1 MPPISETPPPPRRH
15 LPTHEV
21 TNQPPPLIDVN
32 LYASHPAL
40 TEAIAGEP
48 ACAADRL
55 SRFGAELMTPEV
67 LMAARQANEIP
78 PRLHNFDRYGQRLD
92 EVEFH
97 PAYHQLMQLGL
108 GAGLHAVAWE
118 GPAGGHT
125 VHAALEYLLVQI
137 EAGVCC
143 PMTMTYAAVPALRQA
158 PALAAEWEPKL
169 LAAAYDPR
177 PLPVSAKRAATCG
190 MAMTEKQGGSD
201 VRANR
206 TSAVRSSDGFWL
218 LTGHKWFC
226 SAPTSDLFLT
236 LAQTAAGLSCFAVP
250 RWLPDGSRNPFY
262 LQRLKTKLGN
272 HANASAELEYLD
284 TAGWL
289 VGEEGRGVQAIIE
302 MVHHTRLDTCVA
314 AAGLMRQAT
323 VQALHHA
330 MHRTA
335 FGRPLIQ
342 QRLMQNVLADL
353 ALESEAALLL
363 SLRVAR
369 AYDEAAT
376 GPAATQDETA
386 GEQQVLARALVAIGK
401 YWVNR
406 RTPALVFEALE
417 CLGGNGYV
425 EESVL
430 PRLYREAPLNSIW
443 EGSGNV
449 ICLDL
454 LRTLH
459 RHPAAVD
466 LLLAELRPLAG
477 VAPGRAW
484 IADVERL
491 LKAAAAGDVGE
502 QMARHL
508 VERVA
513 LALQASLLIQHAPA
527 PLADA
532 FVEARLGGG
541 GLAFGTLPTGTDV
554 RAILVRAW
562 PAVEKGA
569 GF

>member
-1 MPPISETPPPPRRH
+1 MPGVPLPPRCH

-21 TNQPPPLIDVN
+21 TNQPPPLIDCN
-32 LYASHPAL
+32 LYTTHPAL
-40 TEAIAGEP
+40 TEAIDIGPGWATELLVPFG
-48 ACAADRL
+48 DRL
-55 SRFGAELMTPEV
+55 ASEEIAT
-67 LMAARQANEIP
+67 AARQANEAP
-78 PRLHNFDRYGQRLD
+78 PRLHSFDRFGQRID
-92 EVEFH
+92 EIEFH

-108 GAGLHAVAWE
+108 EQGLHALPWLE
-118 GPAGGHT
+118 RPGGHT
-125 VHAALEYLLVQI
+125 VHAALEYLLVQV

-169 LAAAYDPR
+169 LATAYDPR
-177 PLPVSAKRAATCG
+177 PLPLHAKRAVTCG

-201 VRANR
+201 VRANQ
-206 TSAVRSSDGFWL
+206 TSAVRSSEGFWL

-226 SAPTSDLFLT
+226 SAPMSDLFLT
-236 LAQTAAGLSCFAVP
+236 LAQTPAGLSCFAVP

-262 LQRLKTKLGN
+262 LQRLKAKLGN

-314 AAGLMRQAT
+314 AAGLMRQAV

-330 MHRTA
+330 SYRVV
-335 FGRPLIQ
+335 FGRPLIH

-353 ALESEAALLL
+353 VLESEAALLL
-363 SLRVAR
+363 ALRVAR
-369 AYDEAAT
+369 AYDEAHQSRGT
-376 GPAATQDETA
+376 EA
-386 GEQQVLARALVAIGK
+386 GDQQALLARALVAVGK

-425 EESVL
+425 EESL
-430 PRLYREAPLNSIW
+430 MPRLYREAPLNSIW

-454 LRTLH
+454 LRTLQ
-459 RHPAAVD
+459 RQPAVVD
-466 LLLAELRPLAG
+466 LLLAELRPLASS
-477 VAPGRAW
+477 APGRAW
-484 IADVERL
+484 LADVERL
-491 LKAAAAGDVGE
+491 LRAAAAETAGE
-502 QMARHL
+502 HLARYL
-508 VERVA
+508 VER
-513 LALQASLLIQHAPA
+513 LAIGLQASLLREQAPA

-532 FVEARLGGG
+532 FVEARIGGGG
-541 GLAFGTLPTGTDV
+541 GLAFGTLPTGIDV
-554 RAILVRAW
+554 PAILTRGW
-562 PAVEKGA
+562 PPLAEMP